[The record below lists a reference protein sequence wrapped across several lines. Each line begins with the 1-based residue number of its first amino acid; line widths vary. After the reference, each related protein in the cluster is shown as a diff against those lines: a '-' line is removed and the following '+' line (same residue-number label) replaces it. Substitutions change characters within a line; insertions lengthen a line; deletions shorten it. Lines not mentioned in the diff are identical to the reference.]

1 MKDLFEK
8 QEMESPLF
16 IIETITSTNCSNCFA
31 NILFFLVKPS
41 ILNFKK
47 IKIVKI
53 LSLYLQKIK
62 M

>member
-16 IIETITSTNCSNCFA
+16 IIETITLTNCSNCFA
-31 NILFFLVKPS
+31 KILFFLVKPS

>member
-16 IIETITSTNCSNCFA
+16 IVETITLTNCSNCFA